1 MAKTDNPLKQ
11 LVTAF
16 IHDFAAWLIGVEVQE
31 AVPRPVEL
39 PTSLDPIQSDQV
51 FHVTLAD
58 GRTVILHIEFQAR
71 STHKPMPLRVHDYM
85 VRLSDVY
92 RDMEIFHVVFYVG
105 QGAGRHDTGE
115 HQLFAPDG
123 SVRLAWR
130 YQVIR
135 LWEMEAEQL
144 LALGRPAL
152 LALVGQTRIARPD
165 VILPQVIETFKTV
178 TDREQQYR
186 LLSAFVTLI
195 SDEEVLTMV
204 EKLLEDEELLIDT
217 PFLRRLRKNYEK
229 GREEGIEEGLEKG
242 REEGIEEGLEK
253 GREEG
258 IEEGLEKGRE
268 EGALHTLRRDI
279 LDILQVRFSPPADQM
294 ESLTRALDQV
304 GEEPSLRA
312 LFRAALQA
320 EHLAAFHTT
329 MEEQRQQQQQETPPT
344 E

>member
-1 MAKTDNPLKQ
+1 
-11 LVTAF
+11 
-16 IHDFAAWLIGVEVQE
+16 
-31 AVPRPVEL
+31 
-39 PTSLDPIQSDQV
+39 
-51 FHVTLAD
+51 
-58 GRTVILHIEFQAR
+58 
-71 STHKPMPLRVHDYM
+71 M

-186 LLSAFVTLI
+186 LLSAFVALI

-204 EKLLEDEELLIDT
+204 EKLMEDEELLIDT
-217 PFLRRLRKNYEK
+217 PFLRRLRKNYE
-229 GREEGIEEGLEKG
+229 
-242 REEGIEEGLEK
+242 
-253 GREEG
+253 
-258 IEEGLEKGRE
+258 EGLEKGRE
-268 EGALHTLRRDI
+268 EGALQMLRRTI
-279 LDILQVRFSPPADQM
+279 LDTLQVRFSPPADQM
-294 ESLTRALDQV
+294 EALTRALDQV
-304 GEEPSLRA
+304 GEEPPLRV

-320 EHLAAFHTT
+320 EHLAAFQTAL
-329 MEEQRQQQQQETPPT
+329 EEQRHG
-344 E
+344 

>member
-16 IHDFAAWLIGVEVQE
+16 IHDFATWLIGVEVQE

-71 STHKPMPLRVHDYM
+71 STHKPMPLRVLDYM

-165 VILPQVIETFKTV
+165 VVLPQVIETFKTV

-217 PFLRRLRKNYEK
+217 PFLRRLRQSREEGIEEGLEK
-229 GREEGIEEGLEKG
+229 GLEKGREEGREEGIEEGLEKG
-242 REEGIEEGLEK
+242 
-253 GREEG
+253 
-258 IEEGLEKGRE
+258 LEKGRE
-268 EGALHTLRRDI
+268 EGALQMLRRTI
-279 LDILQVRFSPPADQM
+279 LDTLQVRFSPPADQM
-294 ESLTRALDQV
+294 ETLTRALDQV
-304 GEEPSLRA
+304 GEEPPLRA

-320 EHLAAFHTT
+320 EHLAAFQTAL
-329 MEEQRQQQQQETPPT
+329 EEQRQQQQETPPT

>member
-152 LALVGQTRIARPD
+152 LALVGQTRIAQPD
-165 VILPQVIETFKTV
+165 VVLPQVIETFKTV

-186 LLSAFVTLI
+186 LLSAFVALI

-204 EKLLEDEELLIDT
+204 EKLMEDEELLIDT
-217 PFLRRLRKNYEK
+217 PFLRRLRKSREE
-229 GREEGIEEGLEKG
+229 GREEGIEEGLHK
-242 REEGIEEGLEK
+242 
-253 GREEG
+253 
-258 IEEGLEKGRE
+258 
-268 EGALHTLRRDI
+268 GALQMLRRTI
-279 LDILQVRFSPPADQM
+279 LDTLQVRFSPPADQM
-294 ESLTRALDQV
+294 EELTRALDQV
-304 GEEPSLRA
+304 GEEPPLRV

-320 EHLAAFHTT
+320 EHLAAFQTAL
-329 MEEQRQQQQQETPPT
+329 EEQRQQQQQETPPT